1 MDHDLVHSQTISHRD
16 SDVVVYRFGL
26 FWLMHIAPGGPF
38 DMERPMPEVVRANIE
53 AKFHLDEPFLVQFW
67 IYITNFAQGDLGPS
81 FVYQDFTVTQL
92 VAQS

>member
-1 MDHDLVHSQTISHRD
+1 MIWYILRRLAIAIPTLLFIALVS
-16 SDVVVYRFGL
+16 
-26 FWLMHIAPGGPF
+26 FWLMHIAPGGSF

-67 IYITNFAQGDLGPS
+67 IYITNFAQGDLGSS